1 MSQIG
6 TTWLPFFKDSDP
18 AVSEVQAVEAI
29 NRMVVETGV
38 RVINIE
44 TVYRTNW
51 FGRVVGP
58 CGHRVW
64 WEGEPTPTVDEYLQQ
79 MFDQINSS
87 SNTPR

>member
-6 TTWLPFFKDSDP
+6 KTWFPYFKDSDP

-44 TVYRTNW
+44 TVYRNNW
-51 FGRVVGP
+51 FGRAVEP

-64 WEGEPTPTVDEYLQQ
+64 WEGEPTPTVAESLQQ
-79 MFDQINSS
+79 LFDQVNS
-87 SNTPR
+87 